1 MSLRRLGISNY
12 HLFWRRQ
19 VQAAADTSIAT
30 RFLAQFRDDPSAMRD
45 LRSLLMEA
53 AHGLTNTRLN
63 DDQVLIQIAHLM
75 TAGELI
81 VAREW
86 PVHGGN
92 AVQPE
97 VADSADEPEPAPAA
111 RSSNSQGPESSTFP
125 PNTNGA
131 SQASTLAAAA
141 ASGAPFCSH

>member
-19 VQAAADTSIAT
+19 IQTADDENIST
-30 RFLAQFRDDPSAMRD
+30 RFLAQFRGDPSAMRD
-45 LRSLLMEA
+45 LRSLLMETSR
-53 AHGLTNTRLN
+53 GLTNTLLN

-75 TAGELI
+75 AAGELI

-86 PVHGGN
+86 PIHGGS
-92 AVQPE
+92 ATQPE
-97 VADSADEPEPAPAA
+97 VADSADEPEPAAA
-111 RSSNSQGPESSTFP
+111 PRSSNSQGPESSTFP

-131 SQASTLAAAA
+131 GQASTLAAAA